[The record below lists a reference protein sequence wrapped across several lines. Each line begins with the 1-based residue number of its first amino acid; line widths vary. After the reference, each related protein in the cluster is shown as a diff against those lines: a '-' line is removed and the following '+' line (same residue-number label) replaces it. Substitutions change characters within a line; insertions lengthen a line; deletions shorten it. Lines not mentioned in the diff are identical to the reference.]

1 MIQAVLAALS
11 GASMFLRSNL
21 SLVMIAIALTAGGIF
36 AYSYHKRGIK
46 IDALQVEKGQ
56 LQEANANLLA
66 QIEGLR
72 SRIEALTEAND
83 TNLKTIEK
91 LKKERADA
99 AAAIAALAA
108 STENNKKLI
117 AELTA
122 KLRDLLKDPKNDGPV
137 ANVLRETIKE
147 IQKNR
152 K

>member
-1 MIQAVLAALS
+1 MIQAVLAGLS
-11 GASMFLRSNL
+11 GASTFLRSNL
-21 SLVMIAIALTAGGIF
+21 SLILIAVALTAGGIF
-36 AYSYHKRGIK
+36 VYSYHSRGVK
-46 IDALQVEKGQ
+46 IDALHVEKGK
-56 LQEANANLLA
+56 LEETNANLLA

-72 SRIEALTEAND
+72 SRIDTLTEAND

-99 AAAIAALAA
+99 AAAIASLAA
-108 STENNKKLI
+108 STENNKKLV

-122 KLRDLLKDPKNDGPV
+122 KLQALLKDPKNDGPV

>member
-1 MIQAVLAALS
+1 M
-11 GASMFLRSNL
+11 
-21 SLVMIAIALTAGGIF
+21 
-36 AYSYHKRGIK
+36 
-46 IDALQVEKGQ
+46 
-56 LQEANANLLA
+56 
-66 QIEGLR
+66 R

-99 AAAIAALAA
+99 VAAIAALAA